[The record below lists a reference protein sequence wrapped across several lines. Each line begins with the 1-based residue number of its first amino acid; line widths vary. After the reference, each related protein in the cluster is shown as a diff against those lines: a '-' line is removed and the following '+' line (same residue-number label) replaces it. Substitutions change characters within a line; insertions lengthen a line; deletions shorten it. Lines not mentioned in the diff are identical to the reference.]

1 MSEKDTKL
9 DIVAIDG
16 PSGVG
21 KSTVSRKIAVALGYA
36 YVDTGAMYR
45 AVAYFLDKKSVN
57 LDDDKGLGEALQAFS
72 ISLVP
77 AQTDDDDVGIFVNGE
92 DVGKLVRTP
101 RLAMMASAVSKIPAV
116 RFFLTE
122 MQRSYGERGGI
133 VAEGRDV
140 GTVVFPGAAY
150 KFFLDGDP
158 KERAKRRY
166 AQLLSK
172 GELAS
177 LEDILQQTLERDDN
191 DRNRPVAPLKMAE
204 DAFFIDTTALSVQE
218 VVATMLEEIER
229 RREKFPPR

>member
-1 MSEKDTKL
+1 MSENDRKL

-45 AVAYFLDKKSVN
+45 AVAYFLDRRSVN
-57 LDDDKGLGEALQAFS
+57 LDDDIAINEALRTFS
-72 ISLVP
+72 IRLV
-77 AQTDDDDVGIFVNGE
+77 AAKTDDDDVEIFVNDE
-92 DVGKLVRTP
+92 DVGRLVRSP
-101 RLAMMASAVSKIPAV
+101 RFAMMASAVSKIPAV
-116 RFFLTE
+116 RSFLTE
-122 MQRSYGERGGI
+122 MQRSYGERGRI

-140 GTVVFPGAAY
+140 GTVVFPAAAY

-158 KERAKRRY
+158 RERAKRRY
-166 AQLLSK
+166 AQLLSR

-177 LEDILQQTLERDDN
+177 FEEVLQQTLERDLN

-204 DAFFIDTTALSVQE
+204 DAFFIDTTAMNVQE
-218 VVATMLEEIER
+218 VVSTMFGEIQR
-229 RREKFPPR
+229 RRGKTPPR